1 MALIKEKTVLLVGR
15 SVINNVEVARFNA
28 NIATNDDSMTTTN
41 TTVNNVEA
49 YRKNIRQVRKDAD
62 EFQAYVRKV
71 EDEAFTDDSE
81 DAASGS
87 VNTNS
92 STASSAD
99 IVAISADSML
109 NPADSAA
116 STANSTASPVDS
128 AASTNGSAANSAD
141 SAVG

>member
-1 MALIKEKTVLLVGR
+1 MALVKEKTVLLVGR

-28 NIATNDDSMTTTN
+28 NIATNSDSMTTTN

-49 YRKNIRQVRKDAD
+49 YRKNLQQVRKDAD
-62 EFQAYVRKV
+62 EFQAYVRVV

-92 STASSAD
+92 SAASAAGSA
-99 IVAISADSML
+99 ASA
-109 NPADSAA
+109 ADSAA
-116 STANSTASPVDS
+116 
-128 AASTNGSAANSAD
+128 G
-141 SAVG
+141 

>member
-28 NIATNDDSMTTTN
+28 NVATNDDSMTTTN
-41 TTVNNVEA
+41 TTVNNVES
-49 YRKNIRQVRKDAD
+49 YRQNLQQVRKDAD

-71 EDEAFTDDSE
+71 EDEAFTDGSE
-81 DAASGS
+81 DAAGGS

-92 STASSAD
+92 NVLGADVSAVSAAD
-99 IVAISADSML
+99 ITVGAVDSTV

-116 STANSTASPVDS
+116 
-128 AASTNGSAANSAD
+128 G
-141 SAVG
+141 

>member
-49 YRKNIRQVRKDAD
+49 YRQNLQQVRKDAD
-62 EFQAYVRKV
+62 EFQAYVREV

-81 DAASGS
+81 DAAGGS

-92 STASSAD
+92 SAASTVDSA
-99 IVAISADSML
+99 V

-116 STANSTASPVDS
+116 
-128 AASTNGSAANSAD
+128 G
-141 SAVG
+141 

>member
-28 NIATNDDSMTTTN
+28 NIATNSDSMTTTN

-49 YRKNIRQVRKDAD
+49 YRQNLQQVRKDAD

-81 DAASGS
+81 DAAGGS

-92 STASSAD
+92 NAAGADVSAVSAADIPVGAADSTA
-99 IVAISADSML
+99 I
-109 NPADSAA
+109 PADSAA
-116 STANSTASPVDS
+116 
-128 AASTNGSAANSAD
+128 G
-141 SAVG
+141 

>member
-41 TTVNNVEA
+41 TTVNNVES
-49 YRKNIRQVRKDAD
+49 YRQNIRQVRKDAD
-62 EFQAYVRKV
+62 EFQAYVREV

-81 DAASGS
+81 DAGSGS

-92 STASSAD
+92 STA
-99 IVAISADSML
+99 

-116 STANSTASPVDS
+116 STNS
-128 AASTNGSAANSAD
+128 SAANSAD

>member
-49 YRKNIRQVRKDAD
+49 YRQNLRQVRKDAD
-62 EFQAYVRKV
+62 EFQTYVREV

-81 DAASGS
+81 DAAGGS

-92 STASSAD
+92 NVVGADVSAVSAAD
-99 IVAISADSML
+99 ITVGR
-109 NPADSAA
+109 P
-116 STANSTASPVDS
+116 TVQQTPVDS
-128 AASTNGSAANSAD
+128 AAG
-141 SAVG
+141 

>member
-62 EFQAYVRKV
+62 EFQTYVREV

-81 DAASGS
+81 GATSGS

-92 STASSAD
+92 SAAIPTSGSASS
-99 IVAISADSML
+99 
-109 NPADSAA
+109 ADSAA
-116 STANSTASPVDS
+116 STNS
-128 AASTNGSAANSAD
+128 SAANSAD

>member
-28 NIATNDDSMTTTN
+28 NVATNDDSMTTTN

-49 YRKNIRQVRKDAD
+49 YRKNLQQVRKDAD

-81 DAASGS
+81 DAAGDS

-92 STASSAD
+92 NAAGADVSAVSAADIPVGAAGSTA
-99 IVAISADSML
+99 

-116 STANSTASPVDS
+116 
-128 AASTNGSAANSAD
+128 G
-141 SAVG
+141 

>member
-49 YRKNIRQVRKDAD
+49 YRQNLQQVRKDAD

-81 DAASGS
+81 DAAGGS

-92 STASSAD
+92 NVAGADVSAVSAAD
-99 IVAISADSML
+99 IPVGA
-109 NPADSAA
+109 ADSAA
-116 STANSTASPVDS
+116 
-128 AASTNGSAANSAD
+128 G
-141 SAVG
+141 

>member
-49 YRKNIRQVRKDAD
+49 YRRSLQQVRKDAD

-71 EDEAFTDDSE
+71 EDEAFTDDSG

-92 STASSAD
+92 S
-99 IVAISADSML
+99 
-109 NPADSAA
+109 AA
-116 STANSTASPVDS
+116 SAVDS
-128 AASTNGSAANSAD
+128 AEAK
-141 SAVG
+141 

>member
-49 YRKNIRQVRKDAD
+49 YRKNIQQVRKDAD
-62 EFQAYVRKV
+62 EFQTYVREV

-81 DAASGS
+81 DAAGGS

-92 STASSAD
+92 NAAGADVSAVSAAD
-99 IVAISADSML
+99 IPVGAT
-109 NPADSAA
+109 NSAA
-116 STANSTASPVDS
+116 
-128 AASTNGSAANSAD
+128 G
-141 SAVG
+141 

>member
-49 YRKNIRQVRKDAD
+49 YRQNIQQVRKDAD

-71 EDEAFTDDSE
+71 EDEAFTDS
-81 DAASGS
+81 AAS
-87 VNTNS
+87 TND
-92 STASSAD
+92 SA
-99 IVAISADSML
+99 V

-116 STANSTASPVDS
+116 
-128 AASTNGSAANSAD
+128 G
-141 SAVG
+141 

>member
-28 NIATNDDSMTTTN
+28 NVATNDDSMTTTN

-49 YRKNIRQVRKDAD
+49 YRKNLQQVRKDAD

-81 DAASGS
+81 DAAGGS

-92 STASSAD
+92 NVLGADVSAVSTAD
-99 IVAISADSML
+99 IPVGAADSTA

-116 STANSTASPVDS
+116 
-128 AASTNGSAANSAD
+128 G
-141 SAVG
+141 

>member
-49 YRKNIRQVRKDAD
+49 YRTNLRQVRKDAD
-62 EFQAYVRKV
+62 EFQTYVREV

-81 DAASGS
+81 D
-87 VNTNS
+87 TNS
-92 STASSAD
+92 S
-99 IVAISADSML
+99 V
-109 NPADSAA
+109 A
-116 STANSTASPVDS
+116 STANS
-128 AASTNGSAANSAD
+128 AASTNSSAANSAGSAANSAG

>member
-28 NIATNDDSMTTTN
+28 NVATNDDSMTTTN

-49 YRKNIRQVRKDAD
+49 YRKNLRQVRKDAD

-71 EDEAFTDDSE
+71 EDEAFTDDLE
-81 DAASGS
+81 DAAGGS

-92 STASSAD
+92 NVAGTDVSAVSAADIPVGAADSTA
-99 IVAISADSML
+99 

-116 STANSTASPVDS
+116 
-128 AASTNGSAANSAD
+128 G
-141 SAVG
+141 